1 MFTRLE
7 SRRRSEARSLRPTI
21 VAGLSR
27 VRRRAEPGQT
37 GSKSRHTI
45 GLATTGVLQRPVPGC
60 SIDQPGSRRARHRTL
75 ESPATIKGGLRST
88 GEAFS
93 KDSFYCNY
101 PGAKSIQ
108 SGGGRPDLKLDGHG

>member
-60 SIDQPGSRRARHRTL
+60 SIEGKRGQSFKIQKKRGTRVD
-75 ESPATIKGGLRST
+75 ESATT
-88 GEAFS
+88 AE
-93 KDSFYCNY
+93 
-101 PGAKSIQ
+101 Q
-108 SGGGRPDLKLDGHG
+108 SLSP